1 MAAPVIAAGGVC
13 TGVRVVEFV
22 AVIHIVLS
30 VSADP
35 CLSMQV
41 KGGRRE
47 TECVRMPLLLR
58 RELVPLLLR
67 RELETDAGSN
77 ILLLSCWPQSCRRIA
92 SRKASIKL
100 KRWIQNVY
108 SEASVGY
115 LKCET
120 NSLLRMKLAQSTL

>member
-58 RELVPLLLR
+58 RELVP
-67 RELETDAGSN
+67 
-77 ILLLSCWPQSCRRIA
+77 QSCRRIA

>member
-58 RELVPLLLR
+58 REL
-67 RELETDAGSN
+67 ETDAGSN

-100 KRWIQNVY
+100 ERWIQNVY

-120 NSLLRMKLAQSTL
+120 KSLLSMKLAQSTL